1 MPWELIGNAGT
12 DPANDFL
19 GTTDEQPLVIRTNNA
34 QRVSIT
40 PDGNVGIG
48 TSTPQRKLHVESS
61 EIHSGGSLA
70 GFSFGNRLEQ
80 ETGQPAPFTENPA
93 NGERWVWYADGVQ
106 ARLWSGADMITVGR
120 VTGDVNIR
128 QGNLTIAAGSVDA
141 QEAVVGDRANFANDV
156 NAGGNVSAGG
166 NVNVQGDVNVQGN
179 GNVNVARG
187 NVLLASNPLRV
198 PPARLGVD
206 GDVAVIGTI
215 SSGTIAGPLGARVGV
230 FGRSG
235 SNDGVSGTS
244 TSGVGVGASSTDGTG
259 VDGHSTNGIGGVF
272 YGGKAQLKLQPSGT
286 AGRPATGQHTKGEL
300 FMDSAG
306 VLFVCTADGA
316 PGTWRRFRT
325 DPAR

>member
-1 MPWELIGNAGT
+1 MPWELNGNAGT

-19 GTTDEQPLVIRTNNA
+19 GTTDNQPLAVRTNG
-34 QRVSIT
+34 QERMTIT

-48 TSTPQRKLHVESS
+48 TPTPQRKLHVESS

-70 GFSFGNRLEQ
+70 GFSFGNRWVP
-80 ETGQPAPFTENPA
+80 ETEEPAPFTENPA
-93 NGERWVWYADGVQ
+93 NGERWVWYAEGVQ
-106 ARLWSGADMITVGR
+106 ASLWSGTDMITVGR
-120 VTGDVNIR
+120 VSGDVNIQ
-128 QGNLTIAAGSVDA
+128 QGDLTIVSGSVDA
-141 QEAVVGDRANFANDV
+141 AEAVLGDRARFSNDV
-156 NAGGNVSAGG
+156 DAGGNVSAGG
-166 NVNVQGDVNVQGN
+166 NVNIQGDVNVQGNGDVNVQGN

-187 NVLLASNPLRV
+187 NVHLGNPLRL
-198 PPARLGVD
+198 PPARLSVD

-272 YGGKAQLKLQPSGT
+272 MEAKHS
-286 AGRPATGQHTKGEL
+286 
-300 FMDSAG
+300 
-306 VLFVCTADGA
+306 
-316 PGTWRRFRT
+316 
-325 DPAR
+325 